1 MSGVVKILAKEIVE
15 LAHRP
20 FLLFWLATLP
30 TLLTLVAGSISKGE
44 PHETLVLAGRTQNE
58 TETGRARQ
66 LLAEIAGLIVV
77 EIKGPVPDIVAVM
90 ERERAGLALVGDDRS
105 WQVIERSSSRVEHRQ
120 LMSLA
125 YQIATSLNLN
135 RPWQLA
141 AAESITAR
149 PAPPPLPPDEG
160 TTDSPG
166 SVHSEGGV
174 PPTEGAPQVPQP
186 QAEAATQTPES
197 TGRNVIGSPP
207 PAAAIVVT
215 TSKATVAS
223 LGAFDGQGE
232 IWLVA
237 YVIAL

>member
-90 ERERAGLALVGDDRS
+90 ERE
-105 WQVIERSSSRVEHRQ
+105 SRTCSCRR
-120 LMSLA
+120 
-125 YQIATSLNLN
+125 
-135 RPWQLA
+135 RPQLA
-141 AAESITAR
+141 GDRTIIFSRGASAVNVAR
-149 PAPPPLPPDEG
+149 LPDCHIAK
-160 TTDSPG
+160 S
-166 SVHSEGGV
+166 
-174 PPTEGAPQVPQP
+174 
-186 QAEAATQTPES
+186 ES
-197 TGRNVIGSPP
+197 TLAVGSCRKYYRASCSATTATGRG
-207 PAAAIVVT
+207 
-215 TSKATVAS
+215 
-223 LGAFDGQGE
+223 
-232 IWLVA
+232 
-237 YVIAL
+237 YYR